1 MALPTYD
8 NTIPVRIELY
18 KEANYPS
25 EQFGFDI
32 DFLTGG
38 PKIGDPGGYWWGV
51 DEVEYRIDT
60 YSVLSSTSIYI
71 DFNQNMVGID
81 TNGKTF
87 GSFIT
92 DKSTIFGSYYNDI
105 LKMTDVGE
113 AVYANGGNDAIYGR
127 DGDDFLFGQW
137 GDDTLYGEK
146 GNDYLFGEGGSDT
159 LYGGADDDILDGG
172 EGGNTLY
179 GGKGADTFV
188 ISAMT
193 SQSTELMREGFSFA
207 MSKIQDFSR
216 KQGDSIGLDL
226 DLFPELR
233 KIGTL
238 KDKYFDSGDKHAHD
252 GNDYIVYHK
261 NKGRIYFDADGNGD
275 EKAVLIAEVGR
286 KTNLK
291 ASDFDVMSYQYDF
304 GVG

>member
-1 MALPTYD
+1 ML
-8 NTIPVRIELY
+8 
-18 KEANYPS
+18 
-25 EQFGFDI
+25 
-32 DFLTGG
+32 
-38 PKIGDPGGYWWGV
+38 GV
-51 DEVEYRIDT
+51 DTD
-60 YSVLSSTSIYI
+60 
-71 DFNQNMVGID
+71 
-81 TNGKTF
+81 GKTF

-92 DKSTIFGSYYNDI
+92 DKSTILGSYFGDI

-113 AVYANGGNDAIYGR
+113 AVYANGGNDTVYGR

-137 GDDTLYGEK
+137 GDDTLYGEN
-146 GNDYLFGEGGSDT
+146 GNDSLFGEWGSDT
-159 LYGGADDDILDGG
+159 LHGGDGNDTLDGG

-193 SQSTELMREGFSFA
+193 SQSTELMRDDFSFA
-207 MSKIQDFSR
+207 MSKVQDFSR
-216 KQGDSIGLDL
+216 KQGDRIGLDL

-238 KDKYFDSGDKHAHD
+238 KNKYFDSGDKNAHD

-261 NKGRIYFDADGNGD
+261 NKGRIYFDADGNGN
-275 EKAVLIAEVGR
+275 EAAVLIAEVGR

-291 ASDFDVMSYQYDF
+291 ASDFDVISSNYDF